1 VAGKRS
7 IGVRHH
13 CGGFGYDSGGGWTQE
28 RQVEDA
34 PGLFLCLGGGD
45 ILVDM
50 VQNLGLWSALV
61 ARNPSEGVR
70 YHCSGLWYDSGGS
83 WLQER
88 QVQDAFG
95 LFLCLGGG
103 EILVD
108 MVQNLGL
115 WSVLVARNPSE
126 GVRYHCRGLWYDYG
140 DSWMQERQV

>member
-50 VQNLGLWSALV
+50 VQNLGLWSVLV

-70 YHCSGLWYDSGGS
+70 YHYSGLWYDSGGS